1 MPLNR
6 TPLTGNQIVAMA
18 NVSLQRNYTLTGDD
32 SNDPT
37 AQTVYSIVN
46 EINVLGLPSLTYWVR
61 LNSAVGGIVFTPMFS
76 VQNTTVGGVT
86 VPNWLPFTNGAVLV
100 PGNVFT
106 FFVRSAVANAA
117 VEFTIGPTNP
127 ATTINVDVVI
137 TAGG

>member
-18 NVSLQRNYTLTGDD
+18 NVSLQRNYTLTGQLAPIGDT
-32 SNDPT
+32 SF
-37 AQTVYSIVN
+37 QIIN
-46 EINVLGLPSLTYWVR
+46 ELNVLGLPSLTYWVR
-61 LNSAVGGIVFTPMFS
+61 LNTGAINIVFTPMFS
-76 VQNTTVGGVT
+76 VQNTSLGGTT
-86 VPNWLPFTNGAVLV
+86 VPNWLPFTNGAILV

-117 VEFTIGPTNP
+117 VEFAIPATNP
-127 ATTINVDVVI
+127 ATSINVDVVI

>member
-18 NVSLQRNYTLTGDD
+18 NVSLQRNYTMVGPGIFGD
-32 SNDPT
+32 T
-37 AQTVYSIVN
+37 FYIVNN

-61 LNSAVGGIVFTPMFS
+61 LNSNVPNIVFTPLFA
-76 VQNTTVGGVT
+76 VQNTTLGGVT

-106 FFVRSAVANAA
+106 FIVRSAVANAA
-117 VEFTIGPTNP
+117 VEFGIPGSVP
-127 ATTINVDVVI
+127 ASTINADVVI

>member
-18 NVSLQRNYTLTGDD
+18 NVSLQRNYTMVGPGIFGET
-32 SNDPT
+32 S
-37 AQTVYSIVN
+37 YIVNN

-61 LNSAVGGIVFTPMFS
+61 LNSNVPNIVFTPLFA
-76 VQNTTVGGVT
+76 VQNTTSGGVT

-106 FFVRSAVANAA
+106 FIVRSAVANAA
-117 VEFTIGPTNP
+117 VEFAIPGSVP
-127 ATTINVDVVI
+127 ASTINVDVVI

>member
-18 NVSLQRNYTLTGDD
+18 NVSLQRNYTMVGAGLIGT
-32 SNDPT
+32 ST
-37 AQTVYSIVN
+37 YIVNN

-61 LNSAVGGIVFTPMFS
+61 LNSNVPNIVFTPLFA
-76 VQNTTVGGVT
+76 VQNTTSGGVT

-106 FFVRSAVANAA
+106 FIVRSAVANAA
-117 VEFTIGPTNP
+117 VEFAIPGSVP
-127 ATTINVDVVI
+127 ASTINVDVVI

>member
-18 NVSLQRNYTLTGDD
+18 NVSLQRNYTMVGQAVPGNFTYVI
-32 SNDPT
+32 N
-37 AQTVYSIVN
+37 N
-46 EINVLGLPSLTYWVR
+46 ELNVLGLPSLTYWVR
-61 LNSAVGGIVFTPMFS
+61 LNSNNPGIIFTPLFS
-76 VQNTTVGGVT
+76 VQNTTAGGIT
-86 VPNWLPFTNGAVLV
+86 IPNWLPFTNGSVLV

-117 VEFTIGPTNP
+117 VEFSIPGSIPPQTV
-127 ATTINVDVVI
+127 NVDVVI